1 MKKKILFLAFAAL
14 ALVACGDRNPV
25 DLNNVPEGH
34 ANDLG
39 CNINIVQSAT
49 KIVGQSEENG
59 VNYLLDAGW
68 QEIEDEYSQ
77 DRLFICKDSSYI
89 LLREPYWEEGPRT
102 KLWVNLKDGKVKNVT
117 VMCFCYP
124 SEEPFHHMAEWDA
137 WILRDWK
144 DYDHWE
150 ARLNTQNGYET
161 YDDLGTTD
169 DHEIFYKKL
178 SETVEES
185 ISTLHIT
192 YMSDLSVSIDAMR
205 QREMVQINM
214 HVGKFE

>member
-25 DLNNVPEGH
+25 DLNNVPEGRAH
-34 ANDLG
+34 DLG
-39 CNINIVQSAT
+39 CDINIVQSAT

-89 LLREPYWEEGPRT
+89 LVREPYWEEGPRT

-124 SEEPFHHMAEWDA
+124 SEEPFHHLTEWDA

-150 ARLNTQNGYET
+150 ARLMTNQGYTT
-161 YDDLGTTD
+161 YDDLGTD
-169 DHEIFYKKL
+169 DHELFYNTMN
-178 SETVEES
+178 ETAES
-185 ISTLHIT
+185 AITHLQIS
-192 YMSDLSVSIDAMR
+192 YMYDLSVTIDAIN
-205 QREMVQINM
+205 QRDMVQINM